1 MCYRD
6 DIKAE
11 LSLSD
16 GAVERTEKSLSSTS
30 LQQITGFGLEGR
42 LLLKCFRFHFLLLR
56 YG

>member
-1 MCYRD
+1 MCYQD

-16 GAVERTEKSLSSTS
+16 GAVEKTEKSLSSTS
-30 LQQITGFGLEGR
+30 LQQIAGFGLAGS